1 MIVLDALGKKVF
13 EKEVEANQKNNIQLN
28 LSKGLYYIKL
38 QGENYLGSTAI
49 IIQ

>member
-1 MIVLDALGKKVF
+1 MVIDALGKGVY
-13 EKEVEANQKNNIQLN
+13 EKEVESNQKNTIQLN

-38 QGENYLGSTAI
+38 QGENYLGSSTI